1 MNALEMIRRKFYLAG
16 PMTGLPNFNYD
27 GFERAKQ
34 QLEDHMLDVVSPHTK
49 FKDETEFQRAARS
62 NSFYMAHAVNLLMTC
77 NAIILMPGWSK
88 SVGARTELELALSCG
103 YSVYYYLPD
112 QKPPLMELV

>member
-1 MNALEMIRRKFYLAG
+1 MDAHDMIRKTFYLAG

-34 QLEDHMLDVVSPHTK
+34 QLEDHMLEIVSPHSK
-49 FKDETEFQRAARS
+49 FKDEDEFIRKERS
-62 NSFYMAHAVNLLMTC
+62 HAFYMAHAINLLMTC

-88 SVGARTELELALSCG
+88 SRGARTEFELALSCG